1 MAGPQRRGVRAPPG
15 AGVAAP
21 GRPRPAHGRAV
32 VGPGRTHPRRRGGRP
47 RRARGLALDQGRPA
61 RRGRRRGLRRRGLPR
76 PAGSGTGPG
85 RHRAGPGPP
94 ALPRPRPGRA
104 LRGRGQRR
112 RRAHLC
118 RPGVRRRRGPPA
130 VRPGQCGRPRR
141 SACPRLRR
149 VHPRTTVRCHDGRMS
164 TGSLT
169 TPDVDE
175 QDTQAAEARDAAAE
189 EPTSEA
195 AEVSSFTSTVPTRR
209 TPARAPNGRFVG
221 AGGPDYEDELPAD
234 RYLER
239 ELSWLQFNE
248 RVLQLAMDPAVPLLE
263 RTRFL
268 AIFANNLDEYFMVRV
283 AGLKRRIATGLAVRT
298 AAGLE
303 PRELIERIARLAHE
317 LMQQHASVFQ
327 HDVRPSLEDEGISLV
342 RWDDL
347 DEDDREPLHYF
358 FADRVFPLLTPLAV
372 EPAPLH
378 PRRGGCRRRGRAQA
392 LRPARGR
399 HRQPSGPAL
408 TRDARAGAL
417 LLPRH

>member
-1 MAGPQRRGVRAPPG
+1 MSTASLRTTDLDDPSRNERTGTRDLDD
-15 AGVAAP
+15 
-21 GRPRPAHGRAV
+21 GRAEDAV
-32 VGPGRTHPRRRGGRP
+32 TSD
-47 RRARGLALDQGRPA
+47 GL
-61 RRGRRRGLRRRGLPR
+61 
-76 PAGSGTGPG
+76 
-85 RHRAGPGPP
+85 
-94 ALPRPRPGRA
+94 
-104 LRGRGQRR
+104 
-112 RRAHLC
+112 
-118 RPGVRRRRGPPA
+118 
-130 VRPGQCGRPRR
+130 
-141 SACPRLRR
+141 
-149 VHPRTTVRCHDGRMS
+149 
-164 TGSLT
+164 
-169 TPDVDE
+169 E
-175 QDTQAAEARDAAAE
+175 
-189 EPTSEA
+189 
-195 AEVSSFTSTVPTRR
+195 AEVSSFTSTVPGRR
-209 TPARAPNGRFVG
+209 VPARGPNGRFVG
-221 AGGPDYEDELPAD
+221 TAAQGETEDDLPAD